1 MKKISIITTTINI
14 PIFLNNI
21 IKNIQSNKSQQNFD
35 ISIIVIGDKKTP
47 LKTKKFCE
55 DLQRKSKVK
64 ILYFDIKFQD
74 RFFKKNYKSA
84 YKTVSL

>member
-47 LKTKKFCE
+47 LKTKSF
-55 DLQRKSKVK
+55 VK
-64 ILYFDIKFQD
+64 I
-74 RFFKKNYKSA
+74 YKENL
-84 YKTVSL
+84 K

>member
-35 ISIIVIGDKKTP
+35 VSIIVDWMIKKHH
-47 LKTKKFCE
+47 
-55 DLQRKSKVK
+55 
-64 ILYFDIKFQD
+64 
-74 RFFKKNYKSA
+74 
-84 YKTVSL
+84 

>member
-55 DLQRKSKVK
+55 DLQK
-64 ILYFDIKFQD
+64 I
-74 RFFKKNYKSA
+74 
-84 YKTVSL
+84 